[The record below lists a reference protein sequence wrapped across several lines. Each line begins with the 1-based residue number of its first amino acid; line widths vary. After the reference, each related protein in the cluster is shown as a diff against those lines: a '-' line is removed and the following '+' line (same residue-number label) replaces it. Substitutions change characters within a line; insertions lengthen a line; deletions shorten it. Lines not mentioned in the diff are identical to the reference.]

1 LLVSSNQKNLF
12 RTEPSLEN
20 FIKPP
25 CPKNNMEEK
34 KKKTEEKEEENP
46 TDLTEDETEDDF
58 LIN

>member
-1 LLVSSNQKNLF
+1 
-12 RTEPSLEN
+12 
-20 FIKPP
+20 
-25 CPKNNMEEK
+25 MEEK